1 MSTKIWYNKYN
12 IGYDNVDNQWMRS
25 LPLGNGRIGAMVFG
39 NPDIETIEINEES
52 LWSGSQLEET
62 YDITSDDLPNIRQLL
77 GEGKFYEAEQACKR
91 SLVADPVSVR
101 FFESFGEIKIDYFDK
116 SPVKNYYRD
125 LEVSEAIAHVSFD
138 RNDTHISSETF
149 VSSRYDVLVHRVDS
163 SSPFSCSF
171 TIKREKDAFTAVTAP
186 DILLMKGQIHYYDEP
201 KYGKGG
207 EGMSFGAR
215 FHLDT
220 DGVLVPQN
228 DRINVEGATYL
239 IVFGAFATN
248 YNVNTYTV
256 DESVNY
262 RERLDEIINGVK
274 NVPYSEIKEAHIKD
288 WQEAFNCVRFELDAK
303 APEGVPTDYRLEAL
317 RFHSSVDPDIYTLYF
332 NFGRYL
338 LLSSSGFR
346 ATLPANLQ
354 GIWCHGFRSP
364 WGSDYHLN
372 INLQMNYWPCESTN
386 MSDTFRPFYHM
397 IRMLSESGKDTARK
411 LFGANGWVHMHT
423 TDIFGK
429 TGTHDS
435 AKCGFFPV
443 AGAWNCLNLWEHY
456 EYTGDEEYLKNIYP
470 VFKGCCE
477 FFNDFLIERE
487 GYLITSPS
495 NSPEN
500 EYYYIHPD
508 TGEKKRTMLTEG
520 STMDTQIIHSIFTH
534 TLWIARKFGDSEE
547 FTTMLERV
555 ISKLPPLRVSQYG
568 TIAEWMRDYEEVEPG
583 HRHISHLFGL
593 FPYDMINE
601 NDPVIFDAA
610 KKTIAR
616 RLDNNGGGTGWST
629 AWFINFYA
637 RLLDGNN
644 AFLQLDRIVKEFTYY
659 NMFDLH
665 PPRPLFQI
673 DGNFG
678 ATSGIAEMLLQSHL
692 GEPDNRILELLPALP
707 DEWKKGSISG
717 LCARGGF
724 EASVVWENSKAI
736 SATIKSKRDNVLR
749 IKLNGKTLTAKADKP
764 YTVVDGIM
772 LIDTKAGEVINLIF
786 N

>member
-1 MSTKIWYNKYN
+1 MSTKIWYDKYN

-25 LPLGNGRIGAMVFG
+25 LPLGNGRVAAMVYG
-39 NPDIETIEINEES
+39 NPDTEIIEMNEES
-52 LWSGSQLEET
+52 LWGGSQLEGT
-62 YDITSDDLPNIRQLL
+62 YGITPADLPDIRLL
-77 GEGKFYEAEQACKR
+77 LSEGKFEEAEQACKR
-91 SLVADPVSVR
+91 SLLANPATVR
-101 FFESFGEIKIDYFDK
+101 SYESFGEIKIDYFDK

-125 LEVSEAIAHVSFD
+125 LELSEAVAHVSFD

-149 VSSRYDVLVHRVDS
+149 ISARYDAFVHRIDS
-163 SSPFSCSF
+163 SHPFSCSV
-171 TIKREKDAFTAVTAP
+171 TMKREKDAFTAVTSP
-186 DILLMKGQIHYYDEP
+186 DTLLLKGQIHYFDET

-215 FHLDT
+215 IFLDT
-220 DGVLVPQN
+220 DGELVTQN

-239 IVFGAFATN
+239 TVYGAFATN
-248 YNVNTYTV
+248 YNVNTYTI
-256 DESVNY
+256 DESINY
-262 RERLDEIINGVK
+262 RVRLDEIINGVK
-274 NVPYSEIKEAHIKD
+274 DVPYGDVKKAHIED
-288 WQEAFNCVRFELDAK
+288 WQKAFNRVRFELDAE
-303 APEGVPTDYRLEAL
+303 APKGVPTDYRLEAL
-317 RFHSSVDPDIYTLYF
+317 RFLSSVDPDIYTLYF

-338 LLSSSGFR
+338 LLSASGFR

-372 INLQMNYWPCESTN
+372 INLQMNYWHCENTN
-386 MSDTFRPFYHM
+386 MTETFRPFCHM
-397 IRMLSESGKDTARK
+397 IKMLSVSGRDTARK

-456 EYTGDEEYLKNIYP
+456 EYTGDEEYLKEIYP
-470 VFKGCCE
+470 IFKGSCE
-477 FFNDFLIERE
+477 FFNDFLIERD

-500 EYYYIHPD
+500 EYYYIHP
-508 TGEKKRTMLTEG
+508 TTNEKKRTMLTEG
-520 STMDTQIIHSIFTH
+520 STMDTQIIHSLFTH
-534 TLWIARKFGDSEE
+534 TLWVANKFNDSEE
-547 FTTMLERV
+547 FISMLERV
-555 ISKLPPLRVSQYG
+555 LSKLPPLRVSQYG
-568 TIAEWMRDYEEVEPG
+568 TVAEWMKDYEEVEPG

-601 NDPVIFDAA
+601 GDPVIFEAA

-616 RLDNNGGGTGWST
+616 RLENNGGGTGWST
-629 AWFINFYA
+629 AWFINFYS
-637 RLLDGNN
+637 RLQDGNN
-644 AFLQLDRIVKEFTYY
+644 AFAQLDKIVKEFTYY

-692 GEPDNRILELLPALP
+692 GKPNERIIELLPALP
-707 DEWKKGSISG
+707 GEWKKGSVSG

-724 EASVVWENSKAI
+724 EVGIEWDCSKAI
-736 SATIKSKRDNVLR
+736 SATVKSKRNTLLR
-749 IKLNGKTLTAKADKP
+749 IKLNDKTLTAKADKP
-764 YTVVDGIM
+764 YTVDNGIM
-772 LIDTKAGEVINLIF
+772 LVDMRAGEIVKLIF
-786 N
+786 D